1 MEEAR
6 IFIAISILFGFF
18 GAFCIGVFLR
28 EEISSQKK
36 RRKAVYVSGASGSL
50 LSVVLRKGINPLRPV
65 GEKLIKNSTAKQFF
79 IDLERTIGY
88 YGYETSL
95 LSLSSLLLGVIGI
108 LFLIGVLVA
117 SSLLFGFMS
126 TLCLVLGIN
135 AWVKGEQEKRIEKV
149 RDQIPNA
156 LQSMKTCFCVG
167 YSLPQTL
174 EQVGKETTGVLS
186 HLFTN
191 AYGIMEAGG
200 TAYQALDYLKKQAVH
215 SELVFLASALDIQHK
230 TGSSMQQVLDIAR
243 DLVIEEIELERSLK
257 TQTAQAKLS
266 AQIVTIMPFV
276 LIALFSFISPGFLD
290 PFFESFVGLIML
302 AGSLFMQV
310 VGVLMVRKMLQVKV

>member
-1 MEEAR
+1 MV
-6 IFIAISILFGFF
+6 L
-18 GAFCIGVFLR
+18 
-28 EEISSQKK
+28 
-36 RRKAVYVSGASGSL
+36 AV
-50 LSVVLRKGINPLRPV
+50 
-65 GEKLIKNSTAKQFF
+65 
-79 IDLERTIGY
+79 
-88 YGYETSL
+88 
-95 LSLSSLLLGVIGI
+95 
-108 LFLIGVLVA
+108 
-117 SSLLFGFMS
+117 
-126 TLCLVLGIN
+126 N
-135 AWVKGEQEKRIEKV
+135 AWVKYEQENRIEKV

-174 EQVGKETTGVLS
+174 EQVGKETTGILS
-186 HLFTN
+186 QLFN
-191 AYGIMEAGG
+191 EAYGIMEAGG
-200 TAYQALDYLKKQAVH
+200 TAYQALDYLKKQASH

-276 LIALFSFISPGFLD
+276 LIALFSFISPGFLN
-290 PFFESFVGLIML
+290 PFFESFIGLVML
-302 AGSLFMQV
+302 TGSLFMQV